1 MTVGVVELAGPA
13 GAGKTTVARALV
25 RSLPGARLGSP
36 PGRLATVRSVVTTA
50 PVLLATRS
58 VAAPGR
64 WWSEAEVRSVG
75 YLLAWQHQ
83 LRHQP
88 RDAVAAEPL
97 LLDHGPVFRLAM
109 LVAGRPQALRHPV
122 FGPWWWRTAT
132 AWAGLLD
139 AVVVLDAPTDE
150 LIARIEARPREH
162 RVRGADPREA
172 ERFIDA
178 YRVAF
183 DEVLRVVSGE
193 GTPVV
198 RVDTAAAPEAVAD
211 DVRTRLLVGTSGDRR

>member
-1 MTVGVVELAGPA
+1 MTGGVVELAGPA

-50 PVLLATRS
+50 PVLLASRS

-64 WWSEAEVRSVG
+64 WWSEPELRSVG
-75 YLLAWQHQ
+75 YLLAWQRQ
-83 LRHQP
+83 
-88 RDAVAAEPL
+88 VGEAAGEPL

-109 LVAGRPQALRHPV
+109 LVAGRPTALQHPV
-122 FGPWWWRTAT
+122 FGPWWRRTAA

-139 AVVVLDAPTDE
+139 AVVVLDAPTEE
-150 LIARIEARPREH
+150 LISRIESRPREH
-162 RVRGADPREA
+162 RVRGAERSAA
-172 ERFIDA
+172 ERFVED

-183 DEVLRVVSGE
+183 AEVLRCLSDL

-198 RVDTAAAPEAVAD
+198 RVDTAAPPDDVAD
-211 DVRTRLLVGTSGDRR
+211 AVRSRLLASPARGPR

>member
-1 MTVGVVELAGPA
+1 VTGVVVELAGPA

-25 RSLPGARLGSP
+25 RSLPGARLASP

-50 PVLLATRS
+50 PVLLASRS

-64 WWSEAEVRSVG
+64 WWSEAELRSVG
-75 YLLAWQHQ
+75 YLLAWQRQ
-83 LRHQP
+83 
-88 RDAVAAEPL
+88 VGEAAGEPL

-109 LVAGRPQALRHPV
+109 LVAGQPQVLRHPV

-132 AWAGLLD
+132 AWGRLLD
-139 AVVVLDAPTDE
+139 TVVVLDAPTDE

-162 RVRGADPREA
+162 RVRGADPHEA
-172 ERFIDA
+172 ARFVDA

-183 DEVLRVVSGE
+183 DQVLRVVSDE

-198 RVDTAAAPEAVAD
+198 RVDTAAPPEVVAD
-211 DVRTRLLVGTSGDRR
+211 AVRARLLVDTSGDRR

>member
-1 MTVGVVELAGPA
+1 MTNGVVELAGPA
-13 GAGKTTVARALV
+13 GAGKTTVAGGLL

-50 PVLLATRS
+50 PVLLASRS

-64 WWSEAEVRSVG
+64 WWSEAELRSVG
-75 YLLAWQHQ
+75 YLLAWQRQ
-83 LRHQP
+83 LRES
-88 RDAVAAEPL
+88 AGEPL

-109 LVAGRPQALRHPV
+109 LVAGQPQVLRHPV

-132 AWAGLLD
+132 AWGRLLD
-139 AVVVLDAPTDE
+139 TVVVLDAPTDE

-162 RVRGADPREA
+162 RVRGVDPRQA
-172 ERFIDA
+172 ARFVDA

-183 DEVLRVVSGE
+183 DQVLRVVSDE

-198 RVDTAAAPEAVAD
+198 RVDTAAPPEVVAD
-211 DVRTRLLVGTSGDRR
+211 AVRARLLVGTSEDRR

>member
-1 MTVGVVELAGPA
+1 VSAGVVELAGPA
-13 GAGKTTVARALV
+13 GAGKTTVAGGLL

-36 PGRLATVRSVVTTA
+36 PGRLATVRSVLATA
-50 PVLLATRS
+50 PVLQASRS

-64 WWSEAEVRSVG
+64 WWSEAELRSIG

-83 LRHQP
+83 VG
-88 RDAVAAEPL
+88 DGGAAKPL

-132 AWAGLLD
+132 SWARLLD
-139 AVVVLDAPTDE
+139 TVVVLDAPTDE
-150 LIARIEARPREH
+150 LIKRIEARPRAH

-172 ERFIDA
+172 ERFVDA
-178 YRVAF
+178 YRIAF
-183 DEVLRVVSGE
+183 EQVLRVVSHE

-198 RVDTAAAPEAVAD
+198 RVDTAAPPEVVVDAVRA
-211 DVRTRLLVGTSGDRR
+211 RLLVGTAEDRR

>member
-36 PGRLATVRSVVTTA
+36 PGRLATIRSVVTTA
-50 PVLLATRS
+50 PVLLASRS
-58 VAAPGR
+58 LAAPGR
-64 WWSEAEVRSVG
+64 WWSEAELRSVG
-75 YLLAWQHQ
+75 YLLAWQHE
-83 LRHQP
+83 L
-88 RDAVAAEPL
+88 RDAVAGEPL

-109 LVAGRPQALRHPV
+109 LVAGQPQALRHPV

-132 AWAGLLD
+132 TWGRLLD
-139 AVVVLDAPTDE
+139 MVVVLDAPTDD

-162 RVRGADPREA
+162 RVRGADPREV
-172 ERFIDA
+172 ERFVDA

-183 DEVLRVVSGE
+183 DQVLRVVSHE

-198 RVDTAAAPEAVAD
+198 RVDTAAPPEVVAD
-211 DVRTRLLVGTSGDRR
+211 AVRARLLVDTSGDRR

>member
-36 PGRLATVRSVVTTA
+36 PGRLATIRSVVTTA
-50 PVLLATRS
+50 PVLLASRS
-58 VAAPGR
+58 LAAPGR
-64 WWSEAEVRSVG
+64 WWSEAELRSVG
-75 YLLAWQHQ
+75 YLLAWQHE
-83 LRHQP
+83 L
-88 RDAVAAEPL
+88 RDAVPGEPL

-109 LVAGRPQALRHPV
+109 LVAGQPQALRHPV

-132 AWAGLLD
+132 TWGRLLD
-139 AVVVLDAPTDE
+139 MVVVLDAPTDD

-162 RVRGADPREA
+162 RVRGADPREV
-172 ERFIDA
+172 ERFVDA

-183 DEVLRVVSGE
+183 DQVLRVVSHE

-198 RVDTAAAPEAVAD
+198 RVDTAAPPEVVAD
-211 DVRTRLLVGTSGDRR
+211 AVRARLLVDTSGDRR

>member
-1 MTVGVVELAGPA
+1 MTNGVVELAGPA

-50 PVLLATRS
+50 PVLLASRS

-64 WWSEAEVRSVG
+64 WWSEPELRSVG
-75 YLLAWQHQ
+75 YLLAWQ
-83 LRHQP
+83 RQP
-88 RDAVAAEPL
+88 RVAGEPL

-132 AWAGLLD
+132 AWGRLLD
-139 AVVVLDAPTDE
+139 TVVVLDAPTDE

-172 ERFIDA
+172 ERFLDA

-183 DEVLRVVSGE
+183 DRVLRVVSDE

-198 RVDTAAAPEAVAD
+198 RVDTAAPPEVVAD
-211 DVRTRLLVGTSGDRR
+211 AVRARLLVGTSEDRR

>member
-36 PGRLATVRSVVTTA
+36 PGRLATIRSVVTTA
-50 PVLLATRS
+50 PVLLASRS
-58 VAAPGR
+58 LAAPGR
-64 WWSEAEVRSVG
+64 WWSEAELRSVG
-75 YLLAWQHQ
+75 YLLAWQHE
-83 LRHQP
+83 L
-88 RDAVAAEPL
+88 RDAVPGEPL

-109 LVAGRPQALRHPV
+109 LVAGQPQALRHPV

-132 AWAGLLD
+132 TWGRLLD
-139 AVVVLDAPTDE
+139 MVVVLDAPTDA

-162 RVRGADPREA
+162 RVRGADPREV
-172 ERFIDA
+172 ERFVDA

-183 DEVLRVVSGE
+183 DQVLRVVSHE

-198 RVDTAAAPEAVAD
+198 RVDTAAPPEVVAD
-211 DVRTRLLVGTSGDRR
+211 AVRARLLVDTSGDRR

>member
-25 RSLPGARLGSP
+25 GSLPGARLGSP
-36 PGRLATVRSVVTTA
+36 PGRLATVRSLVPAA
-50 PVLLATRS
+50 PVLLASRS
-58 VAAPGR
+58 VVAPGR
-64 WWSEAEVRSVG
+64 WWSEAELRSVG
-75 YLLAWQHQ
+75 YLLAWQRQ
-83 LRHQP
+83 LR
-88 RDAVAAEPL
+88 DTATGEPL

-122 FGPWWWRTAT
+122 FGPWWQRTAT
-132 AWAGLLD
+132 AWATLLD

-162 RVRGADPREA
+162 RVQGLDLREA
-172 ERFIDA
+172 ERFVDA
-178 YRVAF
+178 YRAAF
-183 DEVLRVVSGE
+183 GKVLRVVSDE

-198 RVDTAAAPEAVAD
+198 RVDTTAPPEAVAD
-211 DVRTRLLVGTSGDRR
+211 TVRARLLVDAAGDRR

>member
-1 MTVGVVELAGPA
+1 MTGGVVELAGPA

-50 PVLLATRS
+50 PVLLASRS
-58 VAAPGR
+58 LAAPGR
-64 WWSEAEVRSVG
+64 WWSEAELRSVG
-75 YLLAWQHQ
+75 YLLAWQHE
-83 LRHQP
+83 L
-88 RDAVAAEPL
+88 RDAVAGEPL

-109 LVAGRPQALRHPV
+109 LVAGQPQALRHPV

-132 AWAGLLD
+132 TWGRLLD
-139 AVVVLDAPTDE
+139 MVVVLDAPTDD

-172 ERFIDA
+172 ERFVDA

-183 DEVLRVVSGE
+183 DQVLRVVSHE

-198 RVDTAAAPEAVAD
+198 RVDTAAPPEVVAD
-211 DVRTRLLVGTSGDRR
+211 AVRARLLVDTSGDRR